1 MQQPPLIALQVRLRS
16 LAWYCLDE
24 DLNRSAVF
32 YAERLYCLD
41 PSNHDSRHL
50 YATAMLR
57 NGQTPSAAY
66 VVTNLDCLEC
76 TRIYARC
83 CEVQGRNRLGRD
95 ALEESLRRNGTA
107 SLGVGGLREVRLA
120 RDEAS
125 VQCSMGN
132 LAAKGNQP
140 EVARQ
145 HYLRALTLNPLIWE
159 AYEGLSQ
166 QSPFPELDNLSAARR
181 KAPSKRRA
189 LSDDPMDDIDEHAL
203 PPPVASGSGFFTP
216 GPNGA
221 SAPAPSLFGHRNGT
235 AKAPTTKITNAAA
248 GPSRLPTIPAR
259 QAEGRPPA
267 AKKPRSQTA
276 APVVR
281 PTRPAAQELRKG
293 SSSRS
298 TSVDLPGTRRSTRL
312 ASTLAKPQAVKKPP
326 PPAPLQ
332 RGMKRIPG
340 RTVTKEPPARIDEVR
355 EPDAHSPSSH
365 SAASPPVDAFAMRN
379 TMWEVAEQIHQEQI
393 DKEEADNWIF
403 EIVRIMAKATRALAN
418 YRCSECLEEL
428 DKLPESQQRCAWV
441 YCLIGRAKYEMTNYQ
456 SAERAFQMARLMDPH
471 RQEDMEIYSTLLW
484 HLSREVALS
493 FLAQEL
499 VASDSR
505 SPQAWVAVGNCFSL
519 KKEHAHAQT
528 CFRRAA
534 RCAPD
539 FAYAYTLSG
548 HEALATDETEKALS
562 LFQTAVRTDQRHYN
576 AWYGLGRAYLK
587 QMKFRMAEYHFRK
600 AVDLNPSNAVL
611 VCCVGTVLEKRG
623 QRENALKVYDTAHA
637 LAPTSAMVLF
647 RRAKVLVELQR
658 YQDAV
663 RDLLTLRDTVPE
675 EANVAYTLG
684 RVYLLLGDR
693 IEATRTL
700 AIAQDLEHKLGPAI
714 KMLLESGQGE
724 DGPGREETRLTNAG
738 GGGAGRGGPEL
749 SVSMAEASTMDVED
763 VP

>member
-1 MQQPPLIALQVRLRS
+1 M
-16 LAWYCLDE
+16 
-24 DLNRSAVF
+24 
-32 YAERLYCLD
+32 
-41 PSNHDSRHL
+41 
-50 YATAMLR
+50 
-57 NGQTPSAAY
+57 
-66 VVTNLDCLEC
+66 
-76 TRIYARC
+76 
-83 CEVQGRNRLGRD
+83 GRD

-107 SLGVGGLREVRLA
+107 SLGVAGLREVRLT
-120 RDEAS
+120 RDEAA
-125 VQCSMGN
+125 VQCTMGN

-140 EVARQ
+140 EVAKQ
-145 HYLRALTLNPLIWE
+145 HYLRALSLNPWIWE
-159 AYEGLSQ
+159 AYEGLAY
-166 QSPFPELDNLSAARR
+166 QSTFPELDNILAARR
-181 KAPSKRRA
+181 KVPNKRRA

-203 PPPVASGSGFFTP
+203 PPPAATGAGFFTP
-216 GPNGA
+216 STNGA
-221 SAPAPSLFGHRNGT
+221 TAPPPPPPLFLNRNGRVM
-235 AKAPTTKITNAAA
+235 TTKVPIPKATGAAA

-259 QAEGRPPA
+259 QAEGRPPVL
-267 AKKPRSQTA
+267 KKARSQTA
-276 APVVR
+276 TAAPPAR
-281 PTRPAAQELRKG
+281 PTRSSTQDLRKG

-298 TSVDLPGTRRSTRL
+298 TSVEAPLTRRSTRL
-312 ASTLAKPQAVKKPP
+312 ASALRKPQQLAKKPP
-326 PPAPLQ
+326 PPPLQ
-332 RGMKRIPG
+332 QRTKRVPG
-340 RTVTKEPPARIDEVR
+340 RQVPKEPPARIDEVR
-355 EPDAHSPSSH
+355 EPGGYSPSSH

-379 TMWEVAEQIHQEQI
+379 TMWNVAEQIHQEQV
-393 DKEEADNWIF
+393 DKEDADQWID
-403 EIVRIMAKATRALAN
+403 ELVRIMAKAVRALTN
-418 YRCSECLEEL
+418 YRCSECLDEL
-428 DKLPESQQRCAWV
+428 DKLPESQERCAWV

-499 VASDSR
+499 VASNSR
-505 SPQAWVAVGNCFSL
+505 APQAWVAVGNCFSL

-534 RCAPD
+534 RCNPS

-548 HEALATDETEKALS
+548 HEALATDETEKAMA

-623 QRENALKVYDTAHA
+623 QRENALTVYDAAHA

-647 RRAKVLVELQR
+647 RRAKVQVELQR
-658 YQDAV
+658 YQANPPFLPLSHAQRLTPVAQDAL
-663 RDLLTLRDTVPE
+663 RDLVTLRDTVPE

-714 KMLLESGQGE
+714 KMLLEAGQE
-724 DGPGREETRLTNAG
+724 EGPGRGGEGLGGASAG
-738 GGGAGRGGPEL
+738 GGSAGTATAGNGGERGGPDA